1 MERKTLC
8 IKPAE
13 DGLVVRDPR
22 TMEPLPSYG
31 KEVPDTSFWRRRLR
45 DGGVEKTTAEAIA
58 KGVKAA
64 LAAEAKAKAAEAAEA
79 KAATS
84 ETKE

>member
-31 KEVPDTSFWRRRLR
+31 KVVPDTSFWRRRLR

-58 KGVKAA
+58 NGVKAA
-64 LAAEAKAKAAEAAEA
+64 QAAQTKAKAAEAKA

>member
-1 MERKTLC
+1 MEKKTLC

-22 TMEPLPSYG
+22 TMEPLPGYG

-58 KGVKAA
+58 KGGKAA
-64 LAAEAKAKAAEAAEA
+64 LAAKARAKAAE
-79 KAATS
+79 TS